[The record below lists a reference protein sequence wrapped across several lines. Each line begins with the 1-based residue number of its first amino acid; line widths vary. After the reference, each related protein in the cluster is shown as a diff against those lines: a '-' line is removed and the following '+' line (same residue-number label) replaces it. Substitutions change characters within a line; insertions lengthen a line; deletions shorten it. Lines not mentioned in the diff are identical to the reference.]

1 MTLLTRVKRLEGRV
15 RIPFK
20 PVIVVFKKNG
30 ELDGKMVRLKDA
42 EVSSEDLVIFVEFI
56 EPATGIRSNQ

>member
-15 RIPFK
+15 RIPLK

-30 ELDGKMVRLKDA
+30 ELDGKMVRLNDA

-56 EPATGIRSNQ
+56 EPAIGIRSNQ